1 MSDLPRLSR
10 RALLAGGFAAAT
22 AGLAG
27 CTSHSDQGAGTAS
40 PPPKATGTPAAPAT
54 TQAAVTT
61 TSGAKVPPTTP
72 AESASAPT
80 AAVDPASVKANEL
93 GLVPVMMFHRITPT
107 VAGEYDTSPADFK
120 ARLHQMFT
128 AGYRPV
134 RTIDLVRGDLRVAAG
149 YTPAVMTFDDGY
161 PDQFAMSATGEID
174 PASGVG
180 IMLEVCKQYPDCPPA
195 GSFNIN
201 KNPFGIIDP
210 AAQHA
215 ALAKLDELGF
225 EIANHTYNHDNLA
238 HLDATGVQKDFVQLQ
253 QLVQR
258 AVPGSSVLTMALPF
272 GVSPHS
278 KALSHS
284 GSWKGESY
292 TNEGVLLVGAN
303 PSHSP
308 FSSQF
313 VPTSIPRIRNSSW
326 DHGDV
331 PLTAKYWLANLE
343 ANKSHRYVSAGNIG
357 HVTIPKSWKQYVNP
371 AYASRVITY

>member
-1 MSDLPRLSR
+1 MTDSSGVSR
-10 RALLAGGFAAAT
+10 RALLAGGLAAAAGLTGCTSPRSGPAAAPTTGPASRQATGSAAVASDTVRTGSPTRTVAPAAT
-22 AGLAG
+22 AP
-27 CTSHSDQGAGTAS
+27 GTTA
-40 PPPKATGTPAAPAT
+40 PP
-54 TQAAVTT
+54 
-61 TSGAKVPPTTP
+61 
-72 AESASAPT
+72 
-80 AAVDPASVKANEL
+80 VDPASVKANEL

-107 VAGEYDTSPADFK
+107 VTGAYDTTPADFR
-120 ARLHQMFT
+120 ARLHEMFS

-161 PDQFAMSATGEID
+161 PDQFAMSATGEVD

-201 KNPFGIIDP
+201 KNPFGLTDP

-215 ALAKLDELGF
+215 GLAKLHELGF

-238 HLDATGVQKDFVQLQ
+238 KLDAVGVQKDFVELQ

-278 KALSHS
+278 KALSHT
-284 GSWKGESY
+284 GSWNGESY

-326 DHGDV
+326 DHGNV
-331 PLTAKYWLANLE
+331 PLTAKYWLANLA
-343 ANKSHRYVSAGNIG
+343 ANKSQRYVSAGNPG
-357 HVTIPKSWKQYVNP
+357 HVTIPKTWKRYVAP
-371 AYASRVITY
+371 AYLDKVVTY